1 MGTVILF
8 ILSISFIIR
17 SMAASSILYSP
28 ENTPGADP
36 QSLSSRAP
44 EAWKINCCYDWLT
57 SSFEGRYTSIGLG
70 HDFIHYKRH
79 YNSFFNYIS
88 FHIWRPIMMDLG
100 GGVSQWWIRAWW
112 WSMNHKYTLLQWFL
126 PSQPPKSV
134 VAVLHVCLLR
144 IFLFL
149 FIWTFNKR
157 GISNLIDMWLTFLI
171 SDLYRDNVFNPEAEA
186 DKWSPFYLKVV
197 LAD

>member
-126 PSQPPKSV
+126 PSQPQGSSGSI
-134 VAVLHVCLLR
+134 AHS
-144 IFLFL
+144 
-149 FIWTFNKR
+149 FIKFIKE
-157 GISNLIDMWLTFLI
+157 
-171 SDLYRDNVFNPEAEA
+171 Y
-186 DKWSPFYLKVV
+186 FYLFGHSINE
-197 LAD
+197 AFQIS